1 MTESIEALQVEVQNI
16 KENIAEIKLDYK
28 EIKLESKENN
38 RLLTEN
44 INKLT
49 SSSIQQTEILKN
61 QERQF
66 NIQLESVSNDISGLK
81 SHVDSEIG
89 SLKNEIKE
97 SNETN
102 AKFNEV
108 NTKWYQNFLSD
119 NYGKFIKILI
129 ILLLL
134 WSGIKFTVADIFKL
148 MSGQ

>member
-1 MTESIEALQVEVQNI
+1 LTESIEALQVEVKNI
-16 KENIAEIKLDYK
+16 KEDIAEIKLDYK

-66 NIQLESVSNDISGLK
+66 NIQLDSVSNDISGLK

-89 SLKNEIKE
+89 SLKNEIRE

-102 AKFNEV
+102 
-108 NTKWYQNFLSD
+108 TKWYQTFLSD
-119 NYGKFIKILI
+119 FTGKTLKILFII
-129 ILLLL
+129 ILLIYGVKMTLPEV
-134 WSGIKFTVADIFKL
+134 IKMFTGGAL
-148 MSGQ
+148 

>member
-1 MTESIEALQVEVQNI
+1 LTESIEALQVEVKNI
-16 KENIAEIKLDYK
+16 KEDIAEIKLDYK

-66 NIQLESVSNDISGLK
+66 NIQLDSVSNDISGLK

-89 SLKNEIKE
+89 SLKNEIRE
-97 SNETN
+97 SNEN
-102 AKFNEV
+102 S
-108 NTKWYQNFLSD
+108 TKWYQSFLSD
-119 NYGKFIKILI
+119 LTGKTLKILFI
-129 ILLLL
+129 VILLIYGVKMTLPE
-134 WSGIKFTVADIFKL
+134 IMKMFTGTGL
-148 MSGQ
+148 Q